1 MLRKTFGFA
10 CAAACL
16 GAFGAPTMGVDDG
29 KYVIDVPAGETYSLT
44 ADDVTAIG
52 TLPLVKAGE
61 GTLKVDDVLKDYTG
75 DIYVTNG
82 IYQAT
87 KAGAVGTTNGVTHVL
102 DGGTFNGTQEVPSSG
117 GQAFATGERFYIC
130 GEGYNRQGA
139 IRQTSKACCRFG
151 GKTTLTGPTRIS
163 GNARLDYRYD
173 GFDMAGYELTAA
185 MEGSQ
190 CLFLVGVSVAHPGN
204 IVVERGS
211 FEFQAGVS
219 GFTAA
224 QTVTVKS
231 GASLSQWN
239 STTRQQ
245 ATLVLESGAKL
256 TSNNGTYEPGK
267 YANNV
272 WGGPIT
278 VQGGTVNAL
287 TSGKQVTFVGNVSGA
302 GGFRGGNG
310 GWLQFYNVANAFTGG
325 IYQNGGGVA
334 VWNTNS
340 IPVQGGMVSLTNA
353 SLHLM
358 KSPPYTMTLPDL
370 AFHGTG
376 VVSGK
381 LASVSAKSLTKT
393 GTGMLDLWT
402 PLQVT
407 GPLAV
412 QNGGIRIRTRVPDTP
427 SGLHWYQKDVSGNI
441 DAIAVP
447 STIPYMGIDQVGV
460 SYAYREWPAVPKF
473 TTCYYYTG
481 YIRVPGEEGETVTL
495 NCISSIARTT
505 HLRIGDTEVIK
516 FNDQADLIDNENLAA
531 NDWSRFRMGRQRTL
545 TAGWHPLFL
554 EMHNWHDTT
563 RGPQPNTGKGWQAN
577 FGIGIDWQG
586 RCVTNPVYYAKLVDP
601 GDGSFLR
608 PAMTKEEVDPAAYR
622 PAFDGP
628 ATFGPGTSID
638 FGDAAPYVPFVFNGL
653 SGCPAIANG
662 ELVVSNTWTVA
673 HAQAA
678 AQPLTVAA
686 GSKLAFAAG
695 TTLAIEDIGLFSR
708 RADGTTLVRA
718 ADANAIT
725 GLPTLT
731 GAVRGWKLVASE
743 DGKTLTLRDVSGSVL
758 LVR

>member
-1 MLRKTFGFA
+1 MKRLAIIG
-10 CAAACL
+10 CMAAGLC
-16 GAFGAPTMGVDDG
+16 AFGAPTMGEDDG
-29 KYVIDVPAGETYSLT
+29 KYVIDVPAGETYALT
-44 ADDVTAIG
+44 ADDVAAIG

-61 GTLKVDDVLKDYTG
+61 GTLTVNDVLKDYTG

-82 IYQAT
+82 IYRADT
-87 KAGAVGTTNGVTHVL
+87 AGAVGTTNGVTRVL
-102 DGGTFNGTQEVPSSG
+102 DGGTFNGTREVPSSG
-117 GQAFATGERFYIC
+117 GLAFAGGERFYIC
-130 GEGYNRQGA
+130 GEGYNRLGA

-163 GNARLDYRYD
+163 GTSRLDYRYD
-173 GFDMAGYELTAA
+173 GFDMAGYQLTAA
-185 MEGSQ
+185 MEGGQ

-231 GASLSQWN
+231 GAALSQWN
-239 STTRQQ
+239 STQKQQ
-245 ATLVLESGAKL
+245 ATLVLEDGARL
-256 TSNNGTYEPGK
+256 TSNNGTYAPGK
-267 YANNV
+267 YEKNV
-272 WGGPIT
+272 WEGPIT

-287 TSGKQVTFVGNVSGA
+287 TSGNQVTFVGKISGA
-302 GGFRGGNG
+302 GGFRGGSG
-310 GWLQFYNVANAFTGG
+310 GWLQFYNAANTFTDG
-325 IYQNGGGVA
+325 IGQTSGGVA
-334 VWNTNS
+334 AWNTNS
-340 IPVQGGMVSLTNA
+340 IPVQGGAVALTNA

-393 GTGMLDLWT
+393 GSGMLDLWT

-427 SGLHWYQKDVSGNI
+427 GGLHWYQKDVTGNI
-441 DAIAVP
+441 NAITVP
-447 STIPYMGIDQVGV
+447 PTIPYMGIDQAGV
-460 SYAYREWPAVPKF
+460 SFAYRAWPAVPTF
-473 TTCYYYTG
+473 NTCYYYTG

-505 HLRIGDTEVIK
+505 HLRIGDTDVIK

-662 ELVVSNTWTVA
+662 ELVVSNSWTVS
-673 HAQAA
+673 HAQAT

-686 GSKLAFAAG
+686 GAKLTFAAG
-695 TTLAIEDIGLFSR
+695 TTLAIEDIDLFSR
-708 RADGTTLVRA
+708 KPAGTPLVVA
-718 ADANAIT
+718 ADADAIT
-725 GLPTLT
+725 GLPELI
-731 GAVRGWKLVASE
+731 GVNHKWKVEASG
-743 DGKTLTLRDVSGSVL
+743 DGKSLVLRDISGMVL
-758 LVR
+758 TIR